1 MWKHILNRY
10 EEKKKH
16 LLLIELLELKFSNNI
31 TITFTE
37 IKLLYFNK
45 TLPFENKELWYGIL
59 SKKQ

>member
-10 EEKKKH
+10 EEKKTSFA
-16 LLLIELLELKFSNNI
+16 ELLELKLSNNM

>member
-1 MWKHILNRY
+1 MKRKI
-10 EEKKKH
+10 KTSFA
-16 LLLIELLELKFSNNI
+16 ELLELKFSNNI